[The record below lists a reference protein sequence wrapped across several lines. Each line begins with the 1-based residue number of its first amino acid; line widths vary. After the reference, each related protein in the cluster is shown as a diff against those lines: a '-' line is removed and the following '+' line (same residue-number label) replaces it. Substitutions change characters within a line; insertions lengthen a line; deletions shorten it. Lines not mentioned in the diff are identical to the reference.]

1 MVISLKAEWSRE
13 MGKPM
18 IFIQIGTTLILLIFI
33 TLIVLEAHKKLNAE
47 DKIKFKRELLFETG
61 ILFVGHSLL
70 VIAVIFLYQILIN
83 ISIIL
88 ILVGWFYQG
97 ILMWKENRNR
107 SIFLF
112 ILILISAYISFIF
125 LN

>member
-1 MVISLKAEWSRE
+1 

-18 IFIQIGTTLILLIFI
+18 IFTQIGTTLIFLIFI
-33 TLIVLEAHKKLNAE
+33 TLIVLEAYKKLNAE
-47 DKIKFKRELLFETG
+47 DKIKFKGELLFETG

-70 VIAVIFLYQILIN
+70 VIAVIFQYPILIN

-97 ILMWKENRNR
+97 ILMRKENRNR